1 MPTLRE
7 RIDES
12 SVRVVFLT
20 LPKGRK
26 RGTGMT
32 FFGGDP
38 VASLE
43 SAGAAPPYRWVN
55 GKPELV
61 AFQDVKKVNGRGG
74 ADDQLAG
81 FWYTPKQDE
90 RAIVWML
97 APDRTFAGVELHP
110 EGWQKSVALACGGG
124 QQVGYGYRKF
134 VQDPDRALLWSGSS
148 KSMIEL
154 FAPDRSRGTMAHAV
168 ADGIQGGK
176 VNYGGPEV
184 HACLW
189 RGTSETFEDLHP
201 TGMLSSEVLGVGD
214 GEQVGSTM
222 DEEFRMYAALWKGS
236 AASHANLGPE
246 GFRRSGAYACARGL
260 QVGWVAELDQG
271 MLTRAT
277 VWSGAADERL
287 DLQQHLPEPW
297 NVSSAIDLHVD
308 GDRLRVIGSATQAV
322 KSGGYEIN
330 AGQVPVLW
338 EMKLRIAE
346 PPAPRRAAVVV
357 SAPPATAEPESPER
371 RIDRVVEEFAGAVIA
386 KDFKSAHARLA
397 PWIAKKLTAAKL
409 RAFVKEHLLD
419 DSAPADFQSSG
430 NDITLDQLRELGDHE
445 IPEAVTAENF
455 RQWMM
460 LDFTPDPDAGSE
472 LDYNLR
478 LWLIVVEVGG
488 AMKIGYLE
496 PEY

>member
-1 MPTLRE
+1 VPTLRE
-7 RIDES
+7 RVDES
-12 SVRVVFLT
+12 SVRIVFLP

-26 RGTGMT
+26 RGSGMT

-90 RAIVWML
+90 RAIVWSL
-97 APDRTFAGVELHP
+97 AADGTLAGAELHP

-134 VQDPDRALLWSGSS
+134 VRDPDRALLWTGSS
-148 KSMIEL
+148 NSVIEL
-154 FAPDRSRGTMAHAV
+154 FASDRSRGTMAHAV

-176 VNYGGPEV
+176 VNYGGPAV
-184 HACLW
+184 HGCLW
-189 RGTSETFEDLHP
+189 HGTSETFDDLHP
-201 TGMLSSEVLGVGD
+201 AGMLSSEVLGVGD

-222 DEEFRMYAALWKGS
+222 DEEFRMFAALWKGS
-236 AASHANLGPE
+236 AASHVNLGPE
-246 GFRRSGAYACARGL
+246 GFRRSGAYACARGF
-260 QVGWVAELDQG
+260 QVGWVAEHDRG

-277 VWSGAADERL
+277 LWSGSPDERL

-322 KSGGYEIN
+322 KSGGYEMN
-330 AGQVPVLW
+330 AGQVPVVW
-338 EMKLRIAE
+338 EIPLRMAE
-346 PPAPRRAAVVV
+346 PPARRRAAVSV
-357 SAPPATAEPESPER
+357 PPPNATAEPESPER
-371 RIDRVVEEFAGAVIA
+371 RIDRAVEEFSGAVIA
-386 KDFKSAHARLA
+386 KDFKAAHARLA
-397 PWIAKKLTAAKL
+397 PWIAKKMTATKL

-430 NDITLDQLRELGDHE
+430 NDITLEHLRELGEHA
-445 IPEAVTAENF
+445 IPDAVTADNF

-460 LDFTPDPDAGSE
+460 LDLTPDPDAGSE
-472 LDYNLR
+472 LDYILR
-478 LWLIVVEVGG
+478 LWLVVVEINGT
-488 AMKIGYLE
+488 MKIGYLE